1 MRNKKKL
8 IFILIAVLAWVAP
21 AARAYA
27 ASPPMES
34 GPMFELPLFDRAVVI
49 IKHFETLHL
58 PKDYP
63 YVGYGHQVQPG
74 EPYKRGVQLS
84 EKQADKLLRKDLLKF
99 CSMFRHMGADSL
111 LLACVAYNVGPYRIL
126 GSGKKYPKSSLLKK
140 LERGDRNILKEYLSF
155 CKYKG
160 RPHEGIRVRRML
172 EYKLLFKH

>member
-1 MRNKKKL
+1 MQNRKL

-34 GPMFELPLFDRAVVI
+34 GPMYELPLFERACEL
-49 IKHFETLHL
+49 IKYFETLHR

-63 YVGYGHQVQPG
+63 YVGFGHQVQPG
-74 EPYKRGVQLS
+74 EPYKRGVQLT
-84 EKQADKLLRKDLLKF
+84 ERQAESLLRKDLLKF
-99 CSMFRHMGADSL
+99 CSMFRHLGADSL
-111 LLACVAYNVGPYRIL
+111 LCGVLAYNVGPYRIL
-126 GSGKKYPKSSLLKK
+126 GAGKKYPKSELLKK
-140 LERGDRNILKEYLSF
+140 LERGDRNIFKEYLAF

-172 EYKLLFKH
+172 ELKLLFDR

>member
-1 MRNKKKL
+1 MQNKKL
-8 IFILIAVLAWVAP
+8 IFILIAVLARVAP

-34 GPMFELPLFDRAVVI
+34 GPMYELPLFDRAVVI
-49 IKHFETLHL
+49 IKHFETLHR

-84 EKQADKLLRKDLLKF
+84 ERQAEKLLRKDLLKF
-99 CSMFRHMGADSL
+99 CSMFRHLGADSL
-111 LLACVAYNVGPYRIL
+111 ICGVLAYNVGPYRLL
-126 GSGKKYPKSSLLKK
+126 GSGKKYPKSELLKK
-140 LERGDRNILKEYLSF
+140 LERGDRNIFKEYLAF

-172 EYKLLFKH
+172 EYKLLFRH

>member
-1 MRNKKKL
+1 MQNRKL

-34 GPMFELPLFDRAVVI
+34 GPMYELPLFDRAVVI
-49 IKHFETLHL
+49 IKHFETLHR

-84 EKQADKLLRKDLLKF
+84 ERQAEKLLRKDLLKF
-99 CSMFRHMGADSL
+99 CSMFRHLGADSL
-111 LLACVAYNVGPYRIL
+111 ICGVLAYNVGPYRLL
-126 GSGKKYPKSSLLKK
+126 GSGKKYPKSELLKK
-140 LERGDRNILKEYLSF
+140 LERGDRNIFKEYLAF

-172 EYKLLFKH
+172 EYKLLFRH

>member
-1 MRNKKKL
+1 MRNKKL
-8 IFILIAVLAWVAP
+8 IFILIAVLACVAP
-21 AARAYA
+21 EARAYA

-34 GPMFELPLFDRAVVI
+34 GPMYELPLFDRAVVI
-49 IKHFETLHL
+49 IKHFETLHR

-74 EPYKRGVQLS
+74 EPYKRGVQLT
-84 EKQADKLLRKDLLKF
+84 EKQADRLLRKDLLKF

-111 LLACVAYNVGPYRIL
+111 ILAVCAYNVGPYRIL
-126 GSGKKYPKSSLLKK
+126 GSGKKYPKSNLLKK
-140 LERGDRNILKEYLSF
+140 LERGDSNIFKEYLSF

-160 RPHEGIRVRRML
+160 RPHEGIRIRRML